1 MKKIKILL
9 TSLLL
14 STTTVSVA
22 EELSFDYQYD
32 ASVPR
37 DMSMMSDGPLSL
49 GSFSDQRD
57 AFSGRQ
63 LRLDDGS
70 LTLDVSASELLY
82 TAFSQGFRA
91 AGAEMAADD
100 AGSAVFSGDILEFAI
115 ESTDAGYQVL
125 LRVDARLSIGGRTA
139 WNSVLFSRVET
150 EDRELNTALSDA
162 LDRLLRELWWDDY
175 FFMEF
180 GIF

>member
-1 MKKIKILL
+1 MKKLKLL
-9 TSLLL
+9 LAGLLL
-14 STTTVSVA
+14 SATTVTSA
-22 EELSFDYQYD
+22 EELTFDYQYD

-49 GSFSDQRD
+49 GSFSDQRET
-57 AFSGRQ
+57 FSGRQ

-70 LTLDVSASELLY
+70 LTLDVTVSELMH

-100 AGSAVFSGDILEFAI
+100 AGNAVFSGDILEFAI

-125 LRVDARLSIGGRTA
+125 LRVDASLAIGGRTA

-150 EDRELNTALSDA
+150 EGRELDTALSDA